1 MRLALSR
8 AGMRYTGTIGTY
20 CCYNLKRIKM
30 LFLSVA
36 EPELRQYHR
45 CWLRAR
51 QCSPFNIPRV
61 LWHHGRVYWTDANFS
76 PAKVRLLVGF
86 CGPLQVH
93 QLGYLQL
100 LKVRLLTDA

>member
-8 AGMRYTGTIGTY
+8 AGMKYSGTIGTY

-45 CWLRAR
+45 YWLRAR
-51 QCSPFNIPRV
+51 QCSLSTFPE
-61 LWHHGRVYWTDANFS
+61 
-76 PAKVRLLVGF
+76 F
-86 CGPLQVH
+86 CGIMGGSIGQMQTSV
-93 QLGYLQL
+93 QQ
-100 LKVRLLTDA
+100 K